1 MYRISWGECI
11 HDVRNN
17 LQSVT
22 SQEAVIFRLHVCVLR
37 DIFSL
42 GFGPFRWV
50 CTSGSPDDLQ
60 VTDQLAI
67 RIIENILAGMSCC

>member
-1 MYRISWGECI
+1 MSVTIYKA
-11 HDVRNN
+11 
-17 LQSVT
+17 SVT
-22 SQEAVIFRLHVCVLR
+22 SQEKVIFRLHVVCVLR

-67 RIIENILAGMSCC
+67 RIIENILAGMSRC